1 MISLIWL
8 KGDSLDWSELLLL
21 KLFDLG
27 SEDDLWG
34 LDGVDAG
41 SLDGNDEG
49 ASVLHE
55 HGCVKPENTR
65 LIGLSHISEDNVH
78 HGHKHA
84 VLLGVSG
91 ILDDGDHVG
100 ALLGHVHEVAA

>member
-1 MISLIWL
+1 MVALIGL
-8 KGDSLDWSELLLL
+8 QGN
-21 KLFDLG
+21 LFDRSKFLLSQG
-27 SEDDLWG
+27 LDLLSIDLLWG
-34 LDGVDAG
+34 LRGVDAG

-55 HGCVKPENTR
+55 HGCVKAENTR
-65 LIGLSHISEDNVH
+65 LIGLSHISEDHVH